1 MECMARL
8 AILVPP
14 PYFPLTRFHGVFA
27 ARSSWRPLVTPKPP
41 DGAARPKSRKPCED
55 REPPAPVDKT
65 TTPTP
70 ELRPSANATESSPAL
85 LAATRDDPAVITVKH
100 WGRLLEGALYAA
112 SSRLDLAVLMKRTHG
127 LDVLMCP
134 RCQATMRPIA
144 TIAEPAAIRDI
155 LIHLGVRA
163 EPFDAA

>member
-1 MECMARL
+1 
-8 AILVPP
+8 
-14 PYFPLTRFHGVFA
+14 
-27 ARSSWRPLVTPKPP
+27 VTPKPP

-55 REPPAPVDKT
+55 REPPTPVDKT

-85 LAATRDDPAVITVKH
+85 LVTATRDDPAVITVKH

-112 SSRLDLAVLMKRTHG
+112 SSRLDWAVLMKRTHG

-144 TIAEPAAIRDI
+144 TITEPAAIRDI

-163 EPFDAA
+163 APLPRARARDPTGQESFDFDAA